1 MQIVQEPLR
10 DLIARVLYE
19 EDGWPDR
26 DWYELSEQRR
36 LGWREDADRTIKVM
50 QEWFKDGN
58 TIEALNAEALANSS
72 GIREGKS

>member
-1 MQIVQEPLR
+1 MQTVQDPLR

-36 LGWREDADRTIKVM
+36 VGWREDADRTIKVL

-58 TIEALNAEALANSS
+58 TIEALDAEVFANASPS
-72 GIREGKS
+72 RT